1 MRVTVVA
8 NELRGLYPAAGMG
21 TATTF
26 LALALARMNH
36 SVELLVAWQPQREL
50 DPYWEHV
57 YAQAG
62 IRVRRAPAE
71 EDVEPPHFAI
81 PRSVE
86 LGLRDDPPDVL
97 VASDLSAPAYSVLR
111 LREAGLAF
119 PNTLVAVFCHGTRRW
134 IMEMSGKLAV
144 KDVRAVLAQSVLEQA
159 ALELADVVVSPSAYL
174 VGWMR
179 EQGWRLPE
187 RTLVVP
193 YFTRSG
199 ALGEQP
205 QSAHGANGPVSR
217 VAFFGRL
224 EDKKGVRPFLAAVN
238 SLDPVLLRRIELEFV
253 GKPTATWTPDRLRN
267 ALSGPS
273 QDALRGVLFATDLD
287 QHEALERLGRPGTLT
302 VIPSLGDNSPNTVY
316 ECLEHGLPFVASDV
330 GGIPELIAPEDRARV
345 LFRPTPEGIRRAL
358 EHALADER
366 MPPPAHAAFDAESSL
381 AAWMQV
387 LETRPQVP
395 TAGELSREHVVL
407 LEDDDVAD
415 DEMEPTL
422 LRAQAAT
429 GADVVTC
436 GVRIG
441 ENVRFFSGEPQ
452 GLGAICNDYGTV
464 GLVRRELL
472 ESGVDR
478 RWPLYAKLASEG
490 RRIVSVPLPL
500 AAAAT
505 RPGTVED
512 DPADALLVLE
522 HFEQRT
528 PQNTGQLARLAAG
541 LAAAAR
547 PTTAQPPRMPKR
559 VVRALRRVL
568 MTSRS

>member
-1 MRVTVVA
+1 
-8 NELRGLYPAAGMG
+8 MG

-36 SVELLVAWQPQREL
+36 SVELLVAWQPRRQL
-50 DPYWEHV
+50 DPYWEQV
-57 YAQAG
+57 YAQAR
-62 IRVRRAPAE
+62 IRVRRAPPKE
-71 EDVEPPHFAI
+71 HVEPPHFAI

-86 LGLRDDPPDVL
+86 LALHADPPDVL
-97 VASDLSAPAYSVLR
+97 VASDLSAPAYSVVR

-119 PNTLVAVFCHGTRRW
+119 PDTLVVVFCHGTRRW

-144 KDVRAVLAQSVLEQA
+144 RDVREVLAQSVLEQA

-179 EQGWRLPE
+179 EQGWQLPE
-187 RTLVVP
+187 RTLVIP

-205 QSAHGANGPVSR
+205 GSAHEANGPVSR

-224 EDKKGVRPFLAAVN
+224 EDKKGVRPFLEAVN
-238 SLDPVLLRRIELEFV
+238 ELDAGLLRRVELEFV
-253 GKPTATWTPDRLRN
+253 GKPTASWTPDRLRD
-267 ALSGPS
+267 ALSGRTR
-273 QDALRGVLFATDLD
+273 DALRGVSFATDLD

-330 GGIPELIAPEDRARV
+330 GGIPELIAPEDRPRV
-345 LFRPTPEGIRRAL
+345 LFRPTPDGVRRAL
-358 EHALADER
+358 ERALGDER
-366 MPPPAHAAFDAESSL
+366 VPPPARAAFDAESSL

-395 TAGELSREHVVL
+395 TVGELSREHVVL
-407 LEDDDVAD
+407 LDGDDAVD
-415 DEMEPTL
+415 DELESTL

-441 ENVRFFSGEPQ
+441 ETVRFFSGEPQ
-452 GLGAICNDYGTV
+452 GLGAVSNDYGTV

-478 RWPLYAKLASEG
+478 HWPLYAKLAAAG

-500 AAAAT
+500 ATTAT

-512 DPADALLVLE
+512 DPPDALLVLE
-522 HFEQRT
+522 HFEQA
-528 PQNTGQLARLAAG
+528 PQSTGQLARLAAG
-541 LAAAAR
+541 LAASAH
-547 PTTAQPPRMPKR
+547 PVTAHPPRMRTR
-559 VVRALRRVL
+559 VVRAPRRVFA
-568 MTSRS
+568 TSRS